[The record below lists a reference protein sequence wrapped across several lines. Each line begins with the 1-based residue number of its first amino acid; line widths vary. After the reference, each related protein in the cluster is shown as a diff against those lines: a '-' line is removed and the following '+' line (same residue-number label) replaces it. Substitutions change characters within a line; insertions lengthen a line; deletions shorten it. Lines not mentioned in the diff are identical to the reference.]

1 MEYFEN
7 KFSVTYISLYNHFSK
22 LSDSCKKVIWVY
34 EHLSGEIPWIKMNLI
49 MWVKYSY
56 MPIFNWTC

>member
-22 LSDSCKKVIWVY
+22 LSDSCKK
-34 EHLSGEIPWIKMNLI
+34 G
-49 MWVKYSY
+49 Y
-56 MPIFNWTC
+56 MGVWAFKWWNTLDKDEFNYVS